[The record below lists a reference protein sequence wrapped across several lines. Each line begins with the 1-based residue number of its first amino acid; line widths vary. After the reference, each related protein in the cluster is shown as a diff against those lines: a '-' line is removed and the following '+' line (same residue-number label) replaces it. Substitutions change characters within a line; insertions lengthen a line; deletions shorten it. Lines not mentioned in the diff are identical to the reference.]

1 VTEPNAADVARTV
14 RAFYEEM
21 PFNLFASAGA
31 DADALRAN
39 VLPGA
44 FPDLH
49 DVLSSGDV
57 RSVIDVGCGAGW
69 LANTIALH
77 YGIPVVGID
86 FTERAIERARR
97 VAEELGT
104 TRLARFRVGDL
115 FAVEADEADLVASVG
130 VLHHTHDA
138 RGAFLRIQRLAG
150 PRGFV
155 HLGLYHRHGRQPFL
169 DLLRGVLEEGGE
181 DAAFRRYRELD
192 GKRLPDDTL
201 MRSWFRDQVLHPHES
216 LHTLREVAGWLHDAG
231 FEARSTSVNGFAA
244 FERVED
250 LFEIEPSL
258 AEVSRRAN
266 CVERRVFPGFFTVLA
281 RRKDAR

>member
-1 VTEPNAADVARTV
+1 VTDPHAAEVARSV

-31 DADALRAN
+31 DADGLRTN

-49 DVLSSGDV
+49 DVLSSGEV
-57 RSVIDVGCGAGW
+57 RSVLDVGCGAGW

-77 YGIPVVGID
+77 YGIPVVGVD
-86 FTERAIERARR
+86 FTERAVERARG
-97 VAEELGT
+97 VAEALGT
-104 TRLARFRVGDL
+104 ERLVRFRVADL
-115 FAVEADEADLVASVG
+115 FAVEEVEADLVASVG

-138 RGAFLRIQRLAG
+138 RGAFLRIQRMAG
-150 PRGFV
+150 PKGFV

-169 DLLRGVLEEGGE
+169 DLLRGVLESDGE

-192 GKRLPDDTL
+192 GARRGDDTL
-201 MRSWFRDQVLHPHES
+201 LRSWFRDQVLHPHES
-216 LHTLREVAGWLHDAG
+216 LHTLREVAAWLRDAG
-231 FEARSTSVNGFAA
+231 FEVRSTSVNGFAA

-250 LFEIEPSL
+250 LFAIEPSL

-266 CVERRVFPGFFTVLA
+266 CVERRMFPGFFTVLA
-281 RRKDAR
+281 RRTGAR